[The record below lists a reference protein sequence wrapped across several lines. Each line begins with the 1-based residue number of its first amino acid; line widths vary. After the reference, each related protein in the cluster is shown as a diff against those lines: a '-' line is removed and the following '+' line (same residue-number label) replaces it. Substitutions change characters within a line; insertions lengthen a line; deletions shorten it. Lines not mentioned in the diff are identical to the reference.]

1 MTITSAPATFNNKL
15 IKNSVQDL
23 ETKTPILIKELL
35 DGVSRKEFTI
45 LAKKAG
51 IYAFWWVGD
60 SNLLKREINEHRY
73 KLKGPANRKELI
85 PVKICEDWI
94 QAATREER
102 ICLYVGKTTNLNQR
116 ISGHLRNT
124 VKDIWTDKN
133 GKNRTAEPFSFE
145 KKPNTVSQ
153 LRIGLERVFQAHSLS
168 YIKKNIA
175 ISWLEL
181 EDDENENNA
190 VNRFYIEDKMVADL
204 FPIFNVDV
212 ER

>member
-1 MTITSAPATFNNKL
+1 MTTTTATAIFNNKL
-15 IKNSVQDL
+15 IKNSVQEL
-23 ETKTPILIKELL
+23 ETRTPILIKELME
-35 DGVSRKEFTI
+35 GGNRKEFTA
-45 LAKKAG
+45 LSKKAG
-51 IYAFWWVGD
+51 VYAFWWTGD
-60 SNLLKREINEHRY
+60 ATVLKKEINEQRY
-73 KLKGPANRKELI
+73 KLKGPADREELI
-85 PVKICEDWI
+85 SVKICEDWLK
-94 QAATREER
+94 AATRGNR

-116 ISGHLRNT
+116 ISGHLRYT

-133 GKNRTAEPFSFE
+133 GENRTAEPFSFE

-153 LRIGLERVFQAHSLS
+153 LRIGLERIFQDHSLD
-168 YIKKNIA
+168 YIKNHIA

-181 EDDENENNA
+181 EDDDDVNNA

>member
-1 MTITSAPATFNNKL
+1 MKKVTATFNRNTIDKA
-15 IKNSVQDL
+15 VQNL
-23 ETKTPILIKELL
+23 EERKPVLVKELL
-35 DGVSRKEFTI
+35 EGNNRKDYRALNKVAGV
-45 LAKKAG
+45 
-51 IYAFWWVGD
+51 YAFWWVGND
-60 SNLLKREINEHRY
+60 EVLKKEINEQRY
-73 KLKGPANRKELI
+73 RLKGPADREDLI

-94 QAATREER
+94 RAATCEDR

-116 ISGHLRNT
+116 ISGHLRYT
-124 VKDIWTDKN
+124 VEDIWTDSKGN
-133 GKNRTAEPFSFE
+133 NRTKEAFSFE

-153 LRIGLERVFQAHSLS
+153 LRIGLERIFQNHSLD
-168 YIKKNIA
+168 YIKKHIA

-181 EDDENENNA
+181 EDDEDVNNA